1 MNARAVAP
9 ALFGVVLAFALAPPP
24 LAAAVVRYTVDPSHS
39 SAGFSVRHFVSRV
52 PGRFDALSGTIA
64 YDADDPAASSVEI
77 TVDATSVDTNNPQ
90 RDDHLRSPDFFDVDR
105 FPTLSFKSVAVKG
118 AGDGSLEV
126 SGDLTIRGVTKRVT
140 VPVAVLGV
148 LGDRAG
154 FEARF
159 TVDRQDYG
167 VSWNRVLDGGAV
179 VGDEVAI
186 ELEIEARR
194 ERSPPPAAPPG
205 AGGS

>member
-1 MNARAVAP
+1 MNARAVVSV
-9 ALFGVVLAFALAPPP
+9 LLGVAFAFAVAPSP

-52 PGRFDALSGTIA
+52 PGRFDKLSGTIA
-64 YDADDPAASSVEI
+64 YDPADPAASSVEI
-77 TVDATSVDTNNPQ
+77 TVDAASIDTNNPQ
-90 RDDHLRSPDFFDVDR
+90 RDDHLRSADFFDVDR
-105 FPTLSFKSVAVKG
+105 FPTLTFKSVAVKG
-118 AGDGSLEV
+118 AGDGALEV
-126 SGDLTIRGVTKRVT
+126 SGDLTIRGVTKRVV

-194 ERSPPPAAPPG
+194 EEPPPPSAAAT